1 MRAFVLVGLICALA
15 VLGGCGSSSSS
26 SDSSQSSSAAST
38 TEASSGSGKSS
49 GGGSEESSGGKS
61 SGEDAGKAAS
71 KPRESFTV
79 VKGTA
84 KPPKVV
90 VPSGPPPK
98 ELVIK
103 DLKKGTLDEVKP
115 KQRLRVNYIGVTY
128 KTGKPFEVNWGK
140 KPLPFI
146 FTYGVGE
153 VIEGWEQ
160 GLKGMRVG
168 GRRELIVPSK
178 MAYNTG
184 ALVYVIELLQN
195 E

>member
-1 MRAFVLVGLICALA
+1 MRAFVLVGLLCALA

-26 SDSSQSSSAAST
+26 SDSSQASSAAST

-49 GGGSEESSGGKS
+49 G
-61 SGEDAGKAAS
+61 EDAGKAAS
-71 KPRESFTV
+71 EPHESVTV

-128 KTGKPFEVNWGK
+128 RTGKPFEVNWGK

>member
-1 MRAFVLVGLICALA
+1 MGI
-15 VLGGCGSSSSS
+15 LGGCGSS
-26 SDSSQSSSAAST
+26 SDSSQSSSSSASSST
-38 TEASSGSGKSS
+38 QASSGSGKSP
-49 GGGSEESSGGKS
+49 GG
-61 SGEDAGKAAS
+61 DAGRAA
-71 KPRESFTV
+71 PAPHESFTV

-90 VPSGPPPK
+90 VPSGPPPT
-98 ELVIK
+98 ELVVR

-115 KQRLRVNYIGVTY
+115 KQRLRVNYIGVTH

-153 VIEGWEQ
+153 VIEGWER

>member
-1 MRAFVLVGLICALA
+1 

-26 SDSSQSSSAAST
+26 SDSSHSSSAANT
-38 TEASSGSGKSS
+38 TEASSGSGKNS
-49 GGGSEESSGGKS
+49 GGGSEKSSGEGSEKSSGEES

-71 KPRESFTV
+71 EPHESVTV

-153 VIEGWEQ
+153 VIEGWER

>member
-1 MRAFVLVGLICALA
+1 MRAFVLVGLLCALGI
-15 VLGGCGSSSSS
+15 LGGCGSS
-26 SDSSQSSSAAST
+26 SDSSQSSSAST
-38 TEASSGSGKSS
+38 TPQANTGSEKSS
-49 GGGSEESSGGKS
+49 GG
-61 SGEDAGKAAS
+61 DAGKTAPA
-71 KPRESFTV
+71 PHESVTV